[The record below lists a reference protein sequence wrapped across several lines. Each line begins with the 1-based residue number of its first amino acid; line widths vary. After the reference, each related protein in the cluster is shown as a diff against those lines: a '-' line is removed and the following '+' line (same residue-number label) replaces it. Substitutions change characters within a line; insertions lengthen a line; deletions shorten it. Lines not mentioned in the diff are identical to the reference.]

1 MYKTLPPIFPIFRSI
16 HKHVDFWS
24 TICWHYVPDEL
35 HVFIQTLEGTNGQ
48 APTGK
53 TCRNKWWN
61 RQFFLHIQFSGSHHQ
76 KFPEWREFSMRMMGN
91 FGCEGKHARR
101 PIRWLYTWKYDFW
114 VWITVFALVTVLV
127 LAAELG
133 RSWNQSLWNS
143 LRRRQLQ
150 GMSAVIS
157 WTLGSFLGPAR
168 VLFFLVQ
175 SYWFGKKN

>member
-53 TCRNKWWN
+53 TCRNKCWN

-101 PIRWLYTWKYDFW
+101 PIRWLYTWIYDFEFESRSLHWWPFWCLQLNWGGPGIKVSGTLFEEDSCREW
-114 VWITVFALVTVLV
+114 VL
-127 LAAELG
+127 
-133 RSWNQSLWNS
+133 
-143 LRRRQLQ
+143 
-150 GMSAVIS
+150 
-157 WTLGSFLGPAR
+157 
-168 VLFFLVQ
+168 
-175 SYWFGKKN
+175 